1 MFVGSGT
8 RIRYDTKIGSNV
20 IIGTGSVVT
29 KDIPD
34 NSVAAGVPAR
44 VIGSFD
50 DYVQKM
56 LQREKYPEELK
67 PNRAAVDQIPITRGG
82 ENAVVASVKAGLTSP
97 AALYDY
103 LYGDEIED
111 EAEYMDKVAPTRLAL
126 DRFYIGRQT
135 VGYDIKLIWY
145 TVRCIIG
152 SIVKR
157 PQIKILEEMI
167 DAVDGDRRALA
178 EVGK

>member
-1 MFVGSGT
+1 MSCFFVCILSRSGT
-8 RIRYDTKIGSNV
+8 RIRYDTKIGSIV

-67 PNRAAVDQIPITRGG
+67 P
-82 ENAVVASVKAGLTSP
+82 S
-97 AALYDY
+97 
-103 LYGDEIED
+103 
-111 EAEYMDKVAPTRLAL
+111 
-126 DRFYIGRQT
+126 RQT
-135 VGYDIKLIWY
+135 VPD
-145 TVRCIIG
+145 
-152 SIVKR
+152 
-157 PQIKILEEMI
+157 E
-167 DAVDGDRRALA
+167 LA
-178 EVGK
+178 RLLWEKFEQEHC